1 MNDQEAYAAAQ
12 DALLAWGV
20 TAKPRLIKNRENIVF
35 QACGPNGEKAAL
47 RLHRPGYQS
56 NDAIRSELWWSEAL
70 VAGGMHVPQSIRTL
84 NGDVLATSG
93 PRVASLLTW
102 LEGEPLGEG
111 DIPLAMNA
119 GQQELLH
126 EALGRELARLHTVS
140 DAMEMPA
147 GFTREAMDIDA
158 LLGEQPSWGRFWE
171 NPSLSADEAALL
183 LEARAQVRGV
193 IEAHAKGGD
202 WGLIHG
208 DALRENIL
216 VQGGSIRLIDFD
228 DGAFGFRMYELGVAM
243 AQNWDQPNCAAL
255 GRALLYGY
263 GAERALPDN
272 APKLLDAFM
281 LMRGL
286 SSCGW
291 VIGRY
296 DDDHPAVRQY
306 AERALAI
313 TRRWL
318 A

>member
-1 MNDQEAYAAAQ
+1 MNDQQAYEAAQ
-12 DALLAWGV
+12 RALLAWGV

-35 QACGPNGEKAAL
+35 QAEAPDGGKAAL

-56 NDAIRSELWWSEAL
+56 DDAIRSELWWSEAL
-70 VAGGMHVPQSIRTL
+70 VAAGMVVPQAIRTDA
-84 NGDVLATSG
+84 GDVLATGG

-111 DIPLAMNA
+111 DVPLAMA
-119 GQQELLH
+119 EPEQERLH
-126 EALGRELARLHTVS
+126 EALGAELARLHNAS
-140 DAMEMPA
+140 DAMAMPEA
-147 GFTREAMDIDA
+147 FTREAMDIEA

-171 NPSLSADEAALL
+171 NPSLTAEESALL
-183 LEARAQVRGV
+183 LKARSKVRGV
-193 IEAHAKGGD
+193 IEAHAVGGD

-208 DALRENIL
+208 DALRENVL
-216 VQGGSIRLIDFD
+216 VQGDAVRLIDFD
-228 DGAFGFRMYELGVAM
+228 DGAFGFRMHELGVAM
-243 AQNWDQPNCAAL
+243 AQNWDQPNVISL
-255 GRALLYGY
+255 GRALLRGY
-263 GAERALPDN
+263 GAVRALPEN
-272 APKLLDAFM
+272 AEDLLEAFM

-296 DDDHPAVRQY
+296 EDDHPAVRQY

-318 A
+318 G